1 VIVEPVAG
9 STGILPPPKG
19 YLKKL
24 REITAQHGILLIFDE
39 VITGFGRL
47 GHCFASER
55 YGVTPDMITFA
66 KGITNAAVPMAG
78 VMASKTIYDAFMTG
92 PEHMVELFHGYT
104 YSGHPLAAAAG
115 LATLDIYKD
124 EGLFERAA
132 KLEPVFA
139 DAMMSLKGLPNVEDI
154 RTVGLL
160 CGIDLASIP
169 GKPGLRGYEATERM
183 YHDHDIYVRVAMD
196 TLVVAP
202 PLVATEAD
210 IGEIRDRVAKVIKAS
225 A

>member
-1 VIVEPVAG
+1 M
-9 STGILPPPKG
+9 
-19 YLKKL
+19 
-24 REITAQHGILLIFDE
+24 IFDE

-55 YGVTPDMITFA
+55 YDVTPDMITFA

-78 VMASKTIYDAFMTG
+78 VMASKKIYDAFMTG

-124 EGLFERAA
+124 EGLFERAK
-132 KLEPVFA
+132 KLEPAFA
-139 DAMMSLKGLPNVEDI
+139 DTMMSLKGEPNVEDI

-160 CGIDLASIP
+160 CGIDLAPIP

-183 YHDHDIYVRVAMD
+183 YHDLDIYVRVAMD

-202 PLVATEAD
+202 PLISTEAD
-210 IGEIRDRVAKVIKAS
+210 IGEMRDRLAKVLKAV

>member
-1 VIVEPVAG
+1 
-9 STGILPPPKG
+9 
-19 YLKKL
+19 
-24 REITAQHGILLIFDE
+24 
-39 VITGFGRL
+39 
-47 GHCFASER
+47 
-55 YGVTPDMITFA
+55 
-66 KGITNAAVPMAG
+66 
-78 VMASKTIYDAFMTG
+78 MASKKIYDAFMTG
-92 PEHMVELFHGYT
+92 PEHLVELFHGYT

-139 DAMMSLKGLPNVEDI
+139 DAMMSLKAEPNVEDI

-160 CGIDLASIP
+160 CGIDLAPIA

-183 YHDHDIYVRVAMD
+183 YHDRNIYVRVAAD

-202 PLVATEAD
+202 PLISTERDIAEIHDRLAEVIRAVA
-210 IGEIRDRVAKVIKAS
+210 
-225 A
+225 